1 MTGSQKNVSI
11 FGTLFTCKFH
21 GFWQH
26 VSVNILW
33 FILLILFEIAAC
45 CNLFGIA
52 KDHRKKDTGIPYQ
65 RIPLLIILY
74 HLQSTVFK
82 ACCCNPALWRTGS
95 YKLTWKKNKNHHPF
109 LSAFKE
115 IPHMLQSIWHQRPW
129 KEKGKLAEQ
138 MDWPFPPQLLWHQVQ
153 IDQILPLCTES
164 PIFSLNVNK
173 LREHPSIRT
182 NYWQNREPKHTLF
195 QVYKMRYSMPLL
207 ALYMEGFSGTCRN
220 VTIDIK
226 TSFLYYQVIN
236 KYFKWNSIRK
246 EHPFFQSHRSI
257 FSGC

>member
-82 ACCCNPALWRTGS
+82 ACCYNPALWRTGS
-95 YKLTWKKNKNHHPF
+95 YKLTRKKKIKIIIPF
-109 LSAFKE
+109 SQLSRKSLICSRASG
-115 IPHMLQSIWHQRPW
+115 I
-129 KEKGKLAEQ
+129 KGLGRK
-138 MDWPFPPQLLWHQVQ
+138 
-153 IDQILPLCTES
+153 
-164 PIFSLNVNK
+164 
-173 LREHPSIRT
+173 RE
-182 NYWQNREPKHTLF
+182 NWQNKWIDHSLHSCCGTEFRLTKFSH
-195 QVYKMRYSMPLL
+195 S
-207 ALYMEGFSGTCRN
+207 ALNLPFSA
-220 VTIDIK
+220 
-226 TSFLYYQVIN
+226 
-236 KYFKWNSIRK
+236 
-246 EHPFFQSHRSI
+246 
-257 FSGC
+257 